1 MIIKLDDMTR
11 KNVYEIPE
19 CELLELKL
27 EYGLLDGAVSA
38 ETVRVVNSEWDAD

>member
-1 MIIKLDDMTR
+1 MTQ

-27 EYGLLDGAVSA
+27 EYGLLDGAASA
-38 ETVRVVNSEWDAD
+38 EPVTVTNGEWDTD

>member
-1 MIIKLDDMTR
+1 MTR

-38 ETVRVVNSEWDAD
+38 EPVKVTSAEWDND

>member
-1 MIIKLDDMTR
+1 M
-11 KNVYEIPE
+11 YEVPE

-38 ETVRVVNSEWDAD
+38 ESVRVTNGEWDND